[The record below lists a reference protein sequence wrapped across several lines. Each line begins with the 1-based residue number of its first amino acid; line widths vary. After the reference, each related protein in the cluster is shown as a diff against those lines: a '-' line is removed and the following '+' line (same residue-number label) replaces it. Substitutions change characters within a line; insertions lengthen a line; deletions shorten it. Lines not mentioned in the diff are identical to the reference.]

1 MNTNFDITLPT
12 SSVAIHPVDPIAK
25 PRREL
30 LTPLPEEG
38 HYLLVVDNSAIE
50 TFTTCPRYAQYYL
63 TYAREAH
70 ARNAA
75 LTFGGAV
82 HKGCEAIE
90 KYENKQTVSEVNQ
103 DPHHMDN
110 QLWDESHTA
119 QSVLAFFTENPAPP
133 DEYRTPQ
140 NALELLAHYR
150 VRKTF
155 PDYQW
160 TVLSDSTGLLVERAF
175 EVPLGVLEVNSTIHL
190 PNWELPQHVSHI
202 HIAWSGRI
210 DLIAECNNKHR
221 VVDNKTSS
229 IGGDQFIQDFQLSN
243 QTIGYVWAAR
253 QLWSD
258 LNIDGFCL
266 NAFHLKKPAAGKGL
280 MKTGPRGGPPALSFF
295 RAYFDYSESRIAQW
309 EHNAMTLCEDFVHC
323 LVRNEFPL
331 HTKWC
336 FAKYGKCQF
345 HDICTIDEP
354 DVRLRMLQSDAYKDV
369 TWDPTK

>member
-1 MNTNFDITLPT
+1 MSIDITLPT
-12 SSVAIHPVDPIAK
+12 SDVSTHPVDPIPR

-30 LTPLPEEG
+30 LTPLPEPG
-38 HYLLVVDNSAIE
+38 HFLLVVDNSAVE

-63 TYAREAH
+63 TFAREAH

-90 KYENKQTVSEVNQ
+90 LFEGHETIFSTETRIWTEA
-103 DPHHMDN
+103 D
-110 QLWDESHTA
+110 TA
-119 QSVLAFFTENPAPP
+119 QVVLKFFTENPTPP

-155 PDYQW
+155 PDYHW
-160 TVLSDSTGLLVERAF
+160 NVLADEKGLLVERAF
-175 EVPLGVLEVNSTIHL
+175 EVPLGVLEVNAEIQL
-190 PNWELPQHVSHI
+190 PTWTEQRFVKCI

-210 DLIAECNNKHR
+210 DLIAECNNKRR

-253 QLWSD
+253 QLWPD

-266 NAFHLKKPAAGKGL
+266 NAFHLKKPSPGRSL
-280 MKTGPRGGPPALSFF
+280 VDSGPRGGQAPLQFF

-323 LVRNEFPL
+323 LVRDEFPM
-331 HTKWC
+331 HVKWC
-336 FAKYGKCQF
+336 FNKYGKCQF

-354 DVRLRMLQSDAYKDV
+354 DVRIRMLQSDAYKDV